1 MSFYSV
7 LSTELFCFQAPEPA
21 PEFSEVF
28 NAIDGSTVCPQ
39 SHDYVPKTMSQKGSE
54 TLDCLR
60 LNIYVPSQAGS
71 RNPLP
76 VLVWIHG
83 GGFSG
88 GSAGEYQPKSL
99 LKHNIIVVT
108 INYRLGPYG
117 FLCLDIPSLPGN
129 QGLKD
134 QYEALRW
141 IRNNIAAFGGN
152 HYKVTIAGQGSGAI
166 SALLHLYS
174 SRTKLFDK
182 VIAQS
187 GTPKA
192 YMINKDYET
201 AIKLANYLDNNATN
215 SEDALTFLAKTS
227 FELVTGA
234 VTATKTILGPCAE
247 KSYSGIENLL
257 NISPYM
263 ATNEKKVQNTP
274 ILLGHTS
281 KEIAGFDPYDPDN
294 TTDPFYNKINKNFD
308 FGDNESAEDVAD
320 IVRRFYIGDAVLDM
334 DVLDKVGNF
343 ESDFKFNHPT
353 QRTIDS
359 LLKDNPSAI
368 YAYIFSYVSNKTTKS
383 AEHSDEITYLFD
395 GVGNFSDAA
404 SYIVSQNIT
413 KLWANFVKYG

>member
-1 MSFYSV
+1 M
-7 LSTELFCFQAPEPA
+7 
-21 PEFSEVF
+21 
-28 NAIDGSTVCPQ
+28 I
-39 SHDYVPKTMSQKGSE
+39 SQIRNE

-83 GGFSG
+83 GNFSG

-99 LKHNIIVVT
+99 LNHDIIVVT

-117 FLCLDIPSLPGN
+117 FLCLDIPAVPGN

-134 QYEALRW
+134 QHEALRW

-152 HYKVTIAGQGSGAI
+152 PYKVTVAGQGSGSI

-174 SRTKLFDK
+174 SKTKLFDK

-187 GTPKA
+187 GTPNS
-192 YMINKDYET
+192 YMLNKDYEI
-201 AIKLANYLDNNATN
+201 AIKLANYIGNNTTN
-215 SEDALTFLAKTS
+215 TEDALAFLASTS
-227 FELVTGA
+227 FELVTEA

-247 KSYSGIENLL
+247 KSYSGIENFLST
-257 NISPYM
+257 SPYM
-263 ATNEKKVQNTP
+263 ATNEKKIRSTP
-274 ILLGHTS
+274 ILLGHNS
-281 KEIAGFDPYDPDN
+281 KEIAGYDPYEPDD

-308 FGDNESAEDVAD
+308 FDENESVEDVAN
-320 IVRRFYIGDAVLDM
+320 IVRRFYIGDAKLDINVLDE
-334 DVLDKVGNF
+334 VGNF
-343 ESDFKFNHPT
+343 ESDFRFNHPT

-359 LLKDNPSAI
+359 LLKANPSAI
-368 YAYIFSYVSNKTTKS
+368 YEYVFSYVGDKTAKD
-383 AEHSDEITYLFD
+383 AEHSDEIPYLFD
-395 GVGNFSDAA
+395 GVGNFADPA
-404 SYIVSQNIT
+404 SHLVSQNIA

>member
-1 MSFYSV
+1 MLYRV
-7 LSTELFCFQAPEPA
+7 LSSELFRFQAPEFA
-21 PEFSEVF
+21 PEFSEVL
-28 NAIDGSTVCPQ
+28 NAMDGSSMCPQ
-39 SHDYVPKTMSQKGSE
+39 SHNYVPKTISQKGSE

-117 FLCLDIPSLPGN
+117 FLCLDIPSVPGN

-141 IRNNIAAFGGN
+141 IRKNIVAFGGN
-152 HYKVTIAGQGSGAI
+152 PYKVTIAGQGSGAI

-174 SRTKLFDK
+174 SRTKEFDK

-192 YMINKDYET
+192 YVLNKDYET
-201 AIKLANYLDNNATN
+201 AIKLANYLGNNATN

-227 FELVTGA
+227 FELVTEA
-234 VTATKTILGPCAE
+234 VTATKTMLGPCAE

-263 ATNEKKVQNTP
+263 ATNEKNVQNTP

-281 KEIAGFDPYDPDN
+281 KEIAGFDPFEPDN
-294 TTDPFYNKINKNFD
+294 TTDPFYNKLSTNFD
-308 FGDNESAEDVAD
+308 FDDNESLEDVAD
-320 IVRRFYIGDAVLDM
+320 IVRRVYIGDAELDVN
-334 DVLDKVGNF
+334 VLDKVGKF
-343 ESDFKFNHPT
+343 ESDFSFNHPT
-353 QRTIDS
+353 QQTIGS
-359 LLKDNPSAI
+359 LLKDNAGAI
-368 YAYIFSYVSNKTTKS
+368 YKYVFSYVGNKTARS
-383 AEHSDEITYLFD
+383 AEHSDEISYLFD
-395 GVGNFSDAA
+395 GVENFSDTA

-413 KLWANFVKYG
+413 KLWANFVTYG